1 VVQEFGA
8 AAAAAAPNSCTTYIF
23 WESIAISIF
32 FSARAEDCEI
42 VPWMQVMARGLTW
55 SQKTTDVADF
65 IAFRPLG
72 FLAPPIHMLPAK
84 HSAFSMALPGQASD
98 DGLAILVPDEGE
110 KPGVYPCTQ
119 TFLPANPSIPV
130 PLPPHRHPSCQSTP
144 LAHSQQSPRA
154 SAWYSLLRVGR
165 RATLRPQ
172 RAR

>member
-1 VVQEFGA
+1 MMCSHLYPAIASVLPVRLTVVGLAFSV
-8 AAAAAAPNSCTTYIF
+8 AAAAAAPNSCSTYIF

-72 FLAPPIHMLPAK
+72 FLAPPIHMLSAK
-84 HSAFSMALPGQASD
+84 QSAFSMALPGQASD

-110 KPGVYPCTQ
+110 KPGVYP
-119 TFLPANPSIPV
+119 
-130 PLPPHRHPSCQSTP
+130 
-144 LAHSQQSPRA
+144 
-154 SAWYSLLRVGR
+154 
-165 RATLRPQ
+165 
-172 RAR
+172 